1 MSLSFCFRRQTLLIL
16 AVHNNRGCRLPEAAA
31 ACWPQSIS
39 VLSAS
44 DAPASFLL
52 SVPIKPILRIQCFS
66 IRGCFL
72 EHRKAPVPFHTPF
85 PPLGS
90 LPLASPPTQFL
101 FTGQVRHY
109 FFHEPFSGLHG
120 SLCFYVSWGTD
131 STGWWQ
137 RADAQVLH
145 PPDTQGQG
153 PGRIYLSIP
162 RPGTGL
168 LYGRCSA
175 QLLNE

>member
-1 MSLSFCFRRQTLLIL
+1 MVRVRVLSGLRNSSRFCSYSALLVLSLHMSLSLCFRRQTLLIL
-16 AVHNNRGCRLPEAAA
+16 AVHNNRGCCLPEAAA

-52 SVPIKPILRIQCFS
+52 SVPINPILRIQCFS

-90 LPLASPPTQFL
+90 LPLASPPSQFL

-109 FFHEPFSGLHG
+109 FLHEPFSGLHG

-131 STGWWQ
+131 STGW
-137 RADAQVLH
+137 
-145 PPDTQGQG
+145 
-153 PGRIYLSIP
+153 
-162 RPGTGL
+162 
-168 LYGRCSA
+168 
-175 QLLNE
+175 